1 MKHTRGI
8 TAAAAAAMTAA
19 GVLTTPATAHAA
31 PVLPL
36 NGTFKVETD
45 GSCPEPSVSCKPGRP
60 SSGTWA
66 ITSTCSSADSCVAQ
80 VRTEKWPAT
89 AQSTENGM
97 WHMAVD
103 IPDGITCTEGTGMAQ
118 VAKTGPLHQE
128 YFWNQFTDNATEA
141 SGWFDSSWPA
151 CGDNPGGSYTKNF
164 TMTKVS

>member
-19 GVLTTPATAHAA
+19 GVLITPAIAHAE
-31 PVLPL
+31 PVQPL

-45 GSCPEPSVSCKPGRP
+45 GTCVQGVRCTGQG
-60 SSGTWA
+60 SSGTWV

-80 VRTEKWPAT
+80 VKTELWTGT
-89 AQSTENGM
+89 ARSTENGM

-103 IPDGITCTEGTGMAQ
+103 IPDGIICTEGVGRAQ
-118 VAKTGPLHQE
+118 VAKSGPAHQE
-128 YFWNQFTDNATEA
+128 YFWNQFTDNATET
-141 SGWFDSSWPA
+141 SGWFDNSWPA

-164 TMTKVS
+164 TLTK